1 MESAPLLNTGGIIF
15 MGFYL
20 FSLIGVGL
28 AGRYA
33 SKENSMSDFYLAGR
47 GMGVFVLFLTLYA
60 TQYSGNTM
68 IGFSG
73 RAYRQGFT
81 TLVAVTFMCAII
93 GLYLIYA
100 PRLYRLSKII
110 DYMCTT

>member
-20 FSLIGVGL
+20 FALIGIGL
-28 AGRYA
+28 AGRLA
-33 SKENSMSDFYLAGR
+33 RKEDSLSDFYLAGR

-73 RAYRQGFT
+73 RAYRSGFT
-81 TLVAVTFMCAII
+81 TLVAVTFMSAII

-100 PRLYRLSKII
+100 PRLYRLSKKHG
-110 DYMCTT
+110 YSK